1 MTPHTKYPYRLLGV
15 IYTCLSQRDGIFLL
29 WLHCNFLGIIDK
41 VCSTEEHVIK
51 VEKLSSDTFQKAK
64 KRRGR
69 SRF

>member
-41 VCSTEEHVIK
+41 ESMQYWRACYKSGEAEFWYFS
-51 VEKLSSDTFQKAK
+51 ESQKAK
-64 KRRGR
+64 R
-69 SRF
+69 

>member
-41 VCSTEEHVIK
+41 ESM
-51 VEKLSSDTFQKAK
+51 QY
-64 KRRGR
+64 
-69 SRF
+69 